1 MLGEIKGIGPK
12 MIETLKKID
21 VKSIDDLINYYPYKY
36 NVIIPTKLTPGE
48 VVISGVIESMP
59 ISTYIKKNLNKMN
72 FRIDTGE
79 HLVNVIIFN
88 RAFMKNNLK
97 RGTVVTVVGEYDE
110 KRNSI
115 LASDIRLK
123 KIDGELIEPV
133 YHLSSGLN
141 SRHLHTLINNAL
153 QLKPRIVD
161 FIPEYLNEEYGFK
174 EKKEALRLIH
184 NPPSLKAVKDSI
196 VRFKYEELFKFMFKI
211 NYLKSCRNKEIG
223 LKRDIPKEKV
233 NDFIKDLPFDLTT
246 DQRKAVDE
254 ILEDMTNERRMNRLV
269 LGDVGSGKTVIAEIA
284 IFFNTLASYQSALLV
299 PTEILASQHF
309 LNISKIFLKY
319 GIRTEILKGKMSKK
333 ERTKVLEG
341 VKNGEVDL
349 LIGTHAILEDDVEFK
364 NLGLVITDE
373 QHRFGV
379 NQRNNFHNK
388 GMLADILYMSATPIP
403 RTYALVIYGDMD
415 ISTVKTKPSGR
426 KPVKTSLVKFKD
438 IKKVLSEM
446 LEEIKKNHQ
455 VYIVCP
461 LIESDEESPI
471 IDVKNLK
478 EKIDIAYKGLVPCEV
493 LHGKMK
499 PQEKEKIM
507 TDFKEGRIKILISTT
522 VIEVGVDVPNAT
534 MMVIFNAERFGLS
547 TIHQLRGRIGRNSLE
562 SKCIMVSDKNAERLK
577 VLVESNDGFYISE
590 QDFKMRGEGDLFG
603 TRQSG
608 EMIFKIADLRS
619 DLKILTQCNID
630 SSKFIDE
637 NKENNFK
644 NYPEYLKLIEKITHL
659 D

>member
-174 EKKEALRLIH
+174 EKKEALGLIH

-254 ILEDMTNERRMNRLV
+254 ILEDMTNEKRMNRLV
-269 LGDVGSGKTVIAEIA
+269 LGDVGSGKTIIAEIA

-577 VLVESNDGFYISE
+577 VLVESNDGFYISD